1 MSGFETGKRVGFTK
15 LEIDRLRRDFE
26 EWNLNHNELTQSCW
40 PWEDLIAKANFVFGR
55 ITKLDMDVQL
65 FLFKSPDASADP
77 ELMNVSR
84 ETTAAWLE
92 VSVPLLEHSEQL
104 VHEYGSV
111 DGRDELKTN
120 VRRARAALTSDE
132 EYFDSDELAEARD
145 KAIDSHRAG
154 LTEPLLEANGNVA
167 E

>member
-1 MSGFETGKRVGFTK
+1 MPGFETEKRVGFTK
-15 LEIDRLRRDFE
+15 LEIDRLRHDVE
-26 EWNLNHNELTQSCW
+26 EWKLNHDELTRSCW

-77 ELMNVSR
+77 ELMNASR
-84 ETTAAWLE
+84 EMTTAWLD
-92 VSVPLLEHSEQL
+92 VSVPLLERSEQL

-111 DGRDELKTN
+111 DGRKELAIN

-154 LTEPLLEANGNVA
+154 LTEPLLEANGNAA